1 MPATASHPLQAHTTR
16 PTRVIPCR
24 VSVTTATGDKHRYYT
39 LSRSTCAAVM
49 DALDRFD
56 ICKVRVQAIRSRRP

>member
-1 MPATASHPLQAHTTR
+1 MQTQANLALRAHTTR

-56 ICKVRVQAIRSRRP
+56 ICKVRVQAIRP

>member
-1 MPATASHPLQAHTTR
+1 MQTTAIHSLQAHTTR

-24 VSVTTATGDKHRYYT
+24 VSVTTATGTRHHYYT
-39 LSRSTCAAVM
+39 LSRSTCTAVM

-56 ICKVRVQAIRSRRP
+56 ICKVRVQAIRP